1 MFFQRILALLFAGT
15 VATTVLAQRPDGPS
29 PRPDVAATLNLDAP
43 RAAKVEAIMAASR
56 EKMRAVREDT
66 DKQLAT
72 VLTAEELAKLKAS
85 RPRPHGP
92 PRD

>member
-1 MFFQRILALLFAGT
+1 MFFRRLLALLFAGAI
-15 VATTVLAQRPDGPS
+15 ATSVLAQRPDGP
-29 PRPDVAATLNLDAP
+29 PPKHDIAALLNLDAT
-43 RAAKVEAIMAASR
+43 RAAKVEAILAASR

-72 VLTAEELAKLKAS
+72 VLNADELAKLKAS